1 MQALADG
8 AAPPFFVRH
17 ATGPHQS
24 FTNKFGTEQGPALRR
39 QHNNE
44 QSKPEEK
51 PPPLWWAAAEIED
64 AKDASTPGLA
74 PSFAVNEAAHTSWV
88 SSPNLSWA
96 QQKEGSKYDPAGGLP
111 PNLTPTWAAHSE
123 LVPTALKFML
133 WALAGLGAV
142 SLLYVAAI
150 YCHARSWVL
159 RALVHTH
166 KRKGDVHG
174 PCAM

>member
-96 QQKEGSKYDPAGGLP
+96 QQGEGSKYELLAYTWKDYSGLRTAPASGDCPRREDSFAEAGSFPWLK
-111 PNLTPTWAAHSE
+111 
-123 LVPTALKFML
+123 LVLCA
-133 WALAGLGAV
+133 LGAA
-142 SLLYVAAI
+142 SLVG
-150 YCHARSWVL
+150 SKSK
-159 RALVHTH
+159 T
-166 KRKGDVHG
+166 K
-174 PCAM
+174 PCR